1 MCELFA
7 INSASP
13 LEANHYLA
21 EFLTHSHDNPDG
33 WGMAWREVGDDQAL
47 HVVHEPIPAYESKL
61 VPQLLQEPIRA
72 SHLLAHI
79 RKATHG
85 SRDARN
91 CHPFVGSDL
100 QGREWAMIHNGI
112 LLNEGMLWGYDRRE
126 EGQTDSERAL
136 LFFLDVLDEAT
147 LRAGHALTFDE
158 TFRSLTGAVSQL
170 AELNR
175 LNVILSDGTYTYVHT
190 NTNVE
195 TLFFRTVGDGLVFST
210 KPLGGEAERA
220 DWHPVPKN
228 RLIAYRDGRLVR
240 TSTPHGYVF
249 CEAILEMR
257 RALAQL
263 GASGDSAAAPAA

>member
-7 INSASP
+7 INSATP
-13 LEANHYLA
+13 YDANRYLA

-33 WGMAWREVGDDQAL
+33 WGMAWRTEVGEPGL
-47 HVVHEPIPAYESKL
+47 EVMHEPVPAYES
-61 VPQLLQEPIRA
+61 QLAPSLLGEPIRA
-72 SHLLAHI
+72 RRLLAHI

-85 SRDARN
+85 TRDVLN
-91 CHPFVGSDL
+91 CHPFVGTDL

-136 LFFLDVLDEAT
+136 LFFVDVLDEAT
-147 LRAGHALTFDE
+147 MRAGHDLSFDE
-158 TFRSLTGAVSQL
+158 TFQALTRAVSQL

-175 LNVILSDGTYTYVHT
+175 LNVIMGDGTYTFVHT

-195 TLFFRTVGDGLVFST
+195 TLFFRQADDALVFST

-220 DWHPVPKN
+220 DWHPVPRN
-228 RLIAYRDGRLVR
+228 RLIAYRDGQLVR
-240 TSTPHGYVF
+240 TSAPHGYVF

-257 RALAQL
+257 RAFAKLDAAQ
-263 GASGDSAAAPAA
+263 APAA